1 MHPQIPPFFVILFYM
16 ELKTYEG
23 VEKKFLYF
31 FNKLFEL
38 NSFIFIMEKL
48 FERKEKEEKFM
59 LD

>member
-1 MHPQIPPFFVILFYM
+1 MHPQIPQFFVILFYM